1 MNNAFRHPGGAGRV
15 KDKERVFGVH
25 LFRRAI
31 GADLLGH
38 FVKPH
43 VAALDHGDIA
53 AGAVSLEEL
62 DSDLLPAP
70 MQAMSSVERA
80 ELVADT
86 ARKRADLADRI
97 QTLKG
102 QRDDYLAAQ
111 VEGSV
116 VKEES
121 LDYQLFDAVREQA
134 KQKGLS
140 YAAEP
145 SL

>member
-1 MNNAFRHPGGAGRV
+1 M
-15 KDKERVFGVH
+15 
-25 LFRRAI
+25 
-31 GADLLGH
+31 
-38 FVKPH
+38 
-43 VAALDHGDIA
+43 
-53 AGAVSLEEL
+53 SLEEL